1 MTVTKVTDL
10 IIAPAYEISDPAG
23 DGIHSWFCTEI
34 NNIRSINWRD
44 LEADKPQS
52 ERIYRQLLLCN
63 FHRSEKSGRSVKGIV
78 EHGLEGIKAELQLSD
93 PNCEYP
99 EFRYQELLA
108 PVKFNSI
115 ASAKKWCELAAL
127 EVLEI
132 MSVAYPAFNSEIIAL
147 VGSAIPYPG
156 VMEIEGKKVWVTGF
170 GLAITE
176 DEECRQIWGIRNRI
190 PCLMGMSVNSQ
201 VVDTKLTLSEV
212 SLGAISETAWRT
224 LLNIARKFQ
233 SNT

>member
-1 MTVTKVTDL
+1 MTVIKVTDL
-10 IIAPAYEISDPAG
+10 IIAPAYEISSPAG
-23 DGIHSWFCTEI
+23 DGIHSWVTTEI

-44 LEADKPQS
+44 LEADKSHS

-63 FHRSEKSGRSVKGIV
+63 FHRSEKSGRSVKGII

-93 PNCEYP
+93 PHCEYP
-99 EFRYQELLA
+99 DSRYQELSA
-108 PVKFNSI
+108 PVKFDSI

-132 MSVAYPAFNSEIIAL
+132 MDVAYPAFNSEIIAL

-156 VMEIEGKKVWVTGF
+156 VMEIEGKKLWVTGF
-170 GLAITE
+170 GLAVEE
-176 DEECRQIWGIRNRI
+176 DSQCRQIWGIRNRI
-190 PCLMGMSVNSQ
+190 PCLMGISVNSQ
-201 VVDTKLTLSEV
+201 FVDTKLPLSEV

-224 LLNIARKFQ
+224 LLNFARKLQ
-233 SNT
+233 RDT